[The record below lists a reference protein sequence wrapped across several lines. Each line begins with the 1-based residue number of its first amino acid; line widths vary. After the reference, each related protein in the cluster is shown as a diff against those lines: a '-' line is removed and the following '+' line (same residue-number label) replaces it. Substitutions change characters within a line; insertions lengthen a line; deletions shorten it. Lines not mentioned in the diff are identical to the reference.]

1 MTKKDNEGAKM
12 QPMAFL
18 WVLPK
23 GVTTKLNSF
32 EDFIRNQLNYSN
44 IVITAG
50 SCYFTSSPLY
60 VLHAFCLKLVLVH
73 VKG

>member
-23 GVTTKLNSF
+23 GVTTKPNSLRILL
-32 EDFIRNQLNYSN
+32 E
-44 IVITAG
+44 
-50 SCYFTSSPLY
+50 TS
-60 VLHAFCLKLVLVH
+60 
-73 VKG
+73 